1 MKKFMI
7 LNLVGK
13 DQPGIVDEVSKILVG
28 HEANIEDSR
37 MAVLGG
43 CFSIMALFSCNEK
56 SVGDIG
62 RDLENLKNK
71 GFNISLHDAHDPS
84 MQPEKKVTLLTIEVQ
99 AMDHPGIVQEVVHL
113 LHQFN
118 LNIQSLDTQTTNAPH
133 SGDPL
138 FHLSLK
144 AEVQD
149 EAIVAEVKAE
159 VEKSA
164 KKMDLD
170 LRIIDD

>member
-1 MKKFMI
+1 A
-7 LNLVGK
+7 
-13 DQPGIVDEVSKILVG
+13 Q
-28 HEANIEDSR
+28 
-37 MAVLGG
+37 
-43 CFSIMALFSCNEK
+43 
-56 SVGDIG
+56 
-62 RDLENLKNK
+62 
-71 GFNISLHDAHDPS
+71 DPS
-84 MQPEKKVTLLTIEVQ
+84 ILPEKKVTPLVIEVQ

-118 LNIQSLDTQTTNAPH
+118 LNIQSLDTQITNAPH

-138 FHLSLK
+138 FNLSLT

-149 EAIVAEVKAE
+149 EAIVSKVKAE

-170 LRIIDD
+170 LRFITD